1 MATLSKMY
9 LISVGLSSYFVEIL
23 VTWSPTRFRG
33 QIFNFGGL
41 DLTFTFGQ
49 VETSKCIKIK
59 KIMIFDPQSPK
70 ICLFSVVLSSY
81 FVETLLTW
89 FQTRIYLQNFNFD
102 RLDLIFAMDKP
113 RRPNSSK
120 KIKN

>member
-41 DLTFTFGQ
+41 DLIFTMGKSRRPKSSISPK
-49 VETSKCIKIK
+49 SKNN
-59 KIMIFDPQSPK
+59 MIFWPTISENMF
-70 ICLFSVVLSSY
+70 IFSRIKLIFLGNTFDMVSNKN
-81 FVETLLTW
+81 LLTD
-89 FQTRIYLQNFNFD
+89 F
-102 RLDLIFAMDKP
+102 
-113 RRPNSSK
+113 
-120 KIKN
+120 